1 MTTPRTA
8 EPIIPPATPQ
18 YAARD
23 QTEFRNAVTLSA
35 EEIQRRLDAITS
47 RIVALEP

>member
-1 MTTPRTA
+1 MTAPRT
-8 EPIIPPATPQ
+8 ETVLPPATPQ

-23 QTEFRNAVTLSA
+23 QTEFRTAVTLST
-35 EEIQRRLDAITS
+35 EEIQRRLNAITA